1 MPNNNQQEMSS
12 LKSPAMTPKFDET
25 QLKLLERRL
34 AIRDA
39 EQVQDLELMQKVLNK
54 LDKI

>member
-1 MPNNNQQEMSS
+1 
-12 LKSPAMTPKFDET
+12 MTPKFDDI

-39 EQVQDLELMQKVLNK
+39 EQEQNLELMQKVMNK
-54 LDKI
+54 LDKIEIGQ